1 MLAAHITAKIG
12 LFQVVSAKLRAHM
25 VLGTRR
31 RDGASQ
37 PPTTGQGTTLS
48 GRIQSLCGN
57 TAHNAAPRTAF
68 TEPRRCTLRV
78 YAIATVHPA
87 IGSVTKMGFVVRLS
101 TTTANTTTVAR
112 VTATATAM
120 KSAWATWCAEKRTVI
135 LAVIPV
141 LFLPPIAVSAQ
152 TAPAQLHALPTRVQ
166 FFPAQQPRH
175 LQRTAQ
181 QRSHLP
187 RTVPRPPFAPK
198 QLVVT

>member
-78 YAIATVHPA
+78 YATVTVLPV
-87 IGSVTKMGFVVRLS
+87 IGSVTKMGFVGHLGTITAS
-101 TTTANTTTVAR
+101 TSTVER
-112 VTATATAM
+112 VTATAATTT
-120 KSAWATWCAEKRTVI
+120 SAWAI
-135 LAVIPV
+135 
-141 LFLPPIAVSAQ
+141 
-152 TAPAQLHALPTRVQ
+152 
-166 FFPAQQPRH
+166 
-175 LQRTAQ
+175 
-181 QRSHLP
+181 
-187 RTVPRPPFAPK
+187 
-198 QLVVT
+198 